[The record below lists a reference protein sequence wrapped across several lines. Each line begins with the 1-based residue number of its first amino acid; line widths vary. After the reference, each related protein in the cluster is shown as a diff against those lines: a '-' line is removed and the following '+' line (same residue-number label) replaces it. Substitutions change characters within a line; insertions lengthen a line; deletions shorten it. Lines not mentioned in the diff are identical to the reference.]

1 MVRVFHIEIAHA
13 DMRGGGQL
21 DGHCR
26 KTYVLLCRDVRL
38 EGRSEMKGERIAQR
52 EVGWDRHDAEVER
65 MGSRGME
72 RKSVGWETRN
82 RTLSVD
88 LGLGQT
94 GNGESS

>member
-1 MVRVFHIEIAHA
+1 MVRVFHIERAHA

-52 EVGWDRHDAEVER
+52 EVG
-65 MGSRGME
+65 
-72 RKSVGWETRN
+72 
-82 RTLSVD
+82 
-88 LGLGQT
+88 
-94 GNGESS
+94 